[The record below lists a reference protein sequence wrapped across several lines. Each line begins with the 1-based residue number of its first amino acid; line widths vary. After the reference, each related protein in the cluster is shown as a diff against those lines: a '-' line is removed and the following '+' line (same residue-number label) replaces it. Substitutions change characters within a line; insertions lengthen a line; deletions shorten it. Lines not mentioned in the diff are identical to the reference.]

1 MGRAAVDVRGMF
13 ANSLIPSSGVKAAQ
27 PSVRADPWHLPI
39 FNNTVSQSKVDSSV
53 KHLWCVNDAN
63 IHAVVRLGEEKNNKR
78 CEAKEHKTPSD
89 YLTVTFAYMPF
100 IWRAKI

>member
-1 MGRAAVDVRGMF
+1 MM
-13 ANSLIPSSGVKAAQ
+13 LI
-27 PSVRADPWHLPI
+27 
-39 FNNTVSQSKVDSSV
+39 FMQSYVWERK
-53 KHLWCVNDAN
+53 
-63 IHAVVRLGEEKNNKR
+63 KNNKR